1 MDAREF
7 VDKLMKE
14 DGVTEFCG
22 VSDSTL
28 KYVIEEVESRD
39 LYTPFTNEGDAVAYA
54 AGRSVNGS
62 KVAVL
67 MQNSGLTNASSPISS
82 LTTLYDIP
90 VVYVVGWRGYGK
102 DEPQHRILGSTTID
116 LINSIT
122 GGLANIDVVGLDST
136 MLNQY
141 GNFSQKF
148 YLVIPGSITSVTT
161 SGRDKADKTQDCVSH
176 LIRSELIGQILEEV
190 KDRRDVL
197 ILSTTGYTSRE
208 LMKFGEDRPS
218 NFYMLGSM
226 GCLASFALGVIKSCP
241 DKKVVILDGDG
252 SYLMRPEGLA
262 MLHSFEDLSYCYIL
276 FNNGTHLSTGGQKL
290 PSLIDNGIYD
300 LNKFDFT
307 NFRTFTSGSVMSHYF
322 KEWLN
327 GKMTSISMNV
337 IVKSQSDPNLPR
349 PVSSPEEIYK
359 RFKEY
364 CNS

>member
-28 KYVIEEVESRD
+28 KYVIEEVESRG

-90 VVYVVGWRGYGK
+90 VVYVVGWRGHDK
-102 DEPQHRILGSTTID
+102 DEPQHRILGKTTID
-116 LINSIT
+116 LIKSIT
-122 GGLANIDVVGLDST
+122 GGMSDISIVGPDTELDQSS
-136 MLNQY
+136 Y
-141 GNFSQKF
+141 SGHFSQRF
-148 YLVIPGSITSVTT
+148 YLVIPGSITQSNNF
-161 SGRDKADKTQDCVSH
+161 DKTSRSQDHTRCLV
-176 LIRSELIGQILEEV
+176 RSELIGQILEEV
-190 KDRRDVL
+190 KDRQDVL

-208 LMKFGEDRPS
+208 LMKFGEDRPG

-226 GCLASFALGVIKSCP
+226 GCLASFALGVIKSFP

-262 MLHSFEDLSYCYIL
+262 MLRSFENLSYCYIL

-290 PSLIDNGIYD
+290 PFLIDNGIYD
-300 LNKFDFT
+300 PNKFDFT
-307 NFRTFTSGSVMSHYF
+307 NFRVITSGSVMSHYF
-322 KEWLN
+322 KRWLN
-327 GKMTSISMNV
+327 GNIDYVSMNV
-337 IVKSQSDPNLPR
+337 IVKSQSDPDLPR
-349 PVSSPEEIYK
+349 PTSSPEEIYK

>member
-14 DGVTEFCG
+14 DRVTEFCG

-28 KYVIEEVESRD
+28 KYVIEEAESRG

-102 DEPQHRILGSTTID
+102 DEPQHRILGRTTIN

-122 GGLANIDVVGLDST
+122 GGMSEINVIGSDST
-136 MLNQY
+136 QFDQC
-141 GNFSQKF
+141 GDFSQKF
-148 YLVIPGSITSVTT
+148 YLITPGSITQSNIPSKT
-161 SGRDKADKTQDCVSH
+161 SESQDCARH
-176 LIRSELIGQILEEV
+176 LVRSKLIGQILEEV

-241 DKKVVILDGDG
+241 EKKVIILDGDG

-262 MLHSFEDLSYCYIL
+262 MLRSFDNLSYCYIL

-300 LNKFDFT
+300 LNKSDFT
-307 NFRTFTSGSVMSHYF
+307 NFRTMTSESVMSYYF
-322 KEWLN
+322 KLWLN
-327 GKMTSISMNV
+327 GKIDYISMNV
-337 IVKSQSDPNLPR
+337 IVKSQADPDLPR
-349 PVSSPEEIYK
+349 PTSSPEEIYK